1 VVAPPTLLKAQGF
14 HPPPLDMLKF
24 NPAQPRVPSGNGR
37 ESGQWTSGDADITPV
52 AFEGDTATAVETAYL
67 MRFFQEGRTPKL
79 SQPPPERKPD
89 HEEGIKPEGEAP
101 KGSPPKSVTSALKP
115 SDFVGQD
122 FGKLGVGIEKPN
134 LSISRLSDH
143 GEFRAQTR
151 GVPVDD
157 LQSTAENPLLVLRQS
172 SGRFFIFLT
181 KRWLSWTAKDHPAAA
196 RPRREGTGSGQAF
209 FHPAGNGKKA
219 DMKLRLRKD

>member
-1 VVAPPTLLKAQGF
+1 L
-14 HPPPLDMLKF
+14 
-24 NPAQPRVPSGNGR
+24 
-37 ESGQWTSGDADITPV
+37 
-52 AFEGDTATAVETAYL
+52 
-67 MRFFQEGRTPKL
+67 QEGRTPKL

-172 SGRFFIFLT
+172 SGRFFY
-181 KRWLSWTAKDHPAAA
+181 LSDKAVVVLD
-196 RPRREGTGSGQAF
+196 REGSVVTTY
-209 FHPAGNGKKA
+209 PASKFDTTIRTILDQISKRGGK
-219 DMKLRLRKD
+219 